1 MYSRQP
7 TSLVISRH
15 YCYKKF
21 ILLNDDSLKNFRE
34 SYVFHCL
41 VIKVLCL
48 SVSQTACLLYH
59 IHQCLSST
67 FFKFFR
73 SFFDVCVSLSGDLFT
88 LSHLRFFVN
97 NYFLFFQNFSN
108 CLVRRNNSLR
118 QLSQNTTVIEICQH
132 FLKLFLFFNFVHS
145 ASCSLPIQQLS
156 HSVPKL
162 Q

>member
-1 MYSRQP
+1 RQP

-48 SVSQTACLLYH
+48 SVSQTAHLLYH

-67 FFKFFR
+67 FFKFFSRHFLMSVCR
-73 SFFDVCVSLSGDLFT
+73 SQATCLLYHISVPLSTTFMLFSKLFKLFNQKKQFLVT
-88 LSHLRFFVN
+88 AQLEYHFPTELST
-97 NYFLFFQNFSN
+97 LFFIIYNYS
-108 CLVRRNNSLR
+108 S
-118 QLSQNTTVIEICQH
+118 
-132 FLKLFLFFNFVHS
+132 
-145 ASCSLPIQQLS
+145 
-156 HSVPKL
+156 
-162 Q
+162 